1 MLRFVSPAFSMGFGC
16 FILASGSSRGLKGVQ
31 GRTAVFILAVGAAK
45 GAEGP
50 DLSLQCIRS
59 FLCAVLGPRDQ
70 DKTHPHLNLGT

>member
-1 MLRFVSPAFSMGFGC
+1 MIWFLFSAEVCLPAFSMGFGC

-31 GRTAVFILAVGAAK
+31 GRTVAFILAVGAAR

-59 FLCAVLGPRDQ
+59 FLCEVLGPGD
-70 DKTHPHLNLGT
+70 